1 MEDLVDDIT
10 DADIVVPS
18 QEGDTP
24 IVEEEELTDEQLTE
38 QVARLKEEASKQEDP
53 KEKRHLEQQA
63 GWSQKLLKEREKAN
77 NLAESN
83 RTIEESRNKFE
94 SSLVEE
100 VYEKAID
107 EKYGLPYFEKLMKS
121 DAKLAE
127 KVAQDKWWKSA
138 KEIILDSK
146 RALAENGDEDSKN
159 DITMEEME
167 AKAEHKIAIREAN
180 KVFNDLESDEKETAK
195 KYFDK
200 LSSKTI
206 LTIDDALELADM
218 AKHYA
223 TRNRKVDPIDKE
235 KILAKQAIT
244 PVSTRSSTSSQSS
257 EELEKQYIALGIDP
271 YLASQMAKVTL

>member
-18 QEGDTP
+18 PEGDTP

-38 QVARLKEEASKQEDP
+38 QVERLKEEASKQEDP

-63 GWSQKLLKEREKAN
+63 GWSKKLLKEREKAN

-127 KVAQDKWWKSA
+127 KVAQDKW
-138 KEIILDSK
+138 
-146 RALAENGDEDSKN
+146 
-159 DITMEEME
+159 
-167 AKAEHKIAIREAN
+167 
-180 KVFNDLESDEKETAK
+180 
-195 KYFDK
+195 
-200 LSSKTI
+200 
-206 LTIDDALELADM
+206 
-218 AKHYA
+218 
-223 TRNRKVDPIDKE
+223 
-235 KILAKQAIT
+235 
-244 PVSTRSSTSSQSS
+244 
-257 EELEKQYIALGIDP
+257 
-271 YLASQMAKVTL
+271 

>member
-1 MEDLVDDIT
+1 MHFITLTPFFMEDLVDDIT

-38 QVARLKEEASKQEDP
+38 QVERLKEEASKQEDP

-127 KVAQDKWWKSA
+127 KVAQDKW
-138 KEIILDSK
+138 
-146 RALAENGDEDSKN
+146 
-159 DITMEEME
+159 
-167 AKAEHKIAIREAN
+167 
-180 KVFNDLESDEKETAK
+180 
-195 KYFDK
+195 
-200 LSSKTI
+200 
-206 LTIDDALELADM
+206 
-218 AKHYA
+218 
-223 TRNRKVDPIDKE
+223 
-235 KILAKQAIT
+235 
-244 PVSTRSSTSSQSS
+244 
-257 EELEKQYIALGIDP
+257 
-271 YLASQMAKVTL
+271 

>member
-38 QVARLKEEASKQEDP
+38 QVERLKEEASKQEDP

-127 KVAQDKWWKSA
+127 KVAQDKW
-138 KEIILDSK
+138 
-146 RALAENGDEDSKN
+146 
-159 DITMEEME
+159 
-167 AKAEHKIAIREAN
+167 
-180 KVFNDLESDEKETAK
+180 
-195 KYFDK
+195 
-200 LSSKTI
+200 
-206 LTIDDALELADM
+206 
-218 AKHYA
+218 
-223 TRNRKVDPIDKE
+223 
-235 KILAKQAIT
+235 
-244 PVSTRSSTSSQSS
+244 
-257 EELEKQYIALGIDP
+257 
-271 YLASQMAKVTL
+271 